1 MANYN
6 QFKQA
11 WDSMDDTQRKQA
23 VEQNK
28 NNAQFQQFA
37 QQYNNEVNWWSVNV
51 QQVVQQANKNWNLN
65 NTTNQWTNT
74 QWSTT
79 TNQNQT
85 NANGTNWQN
94 NTNNSEINNW
104 WTTWTDKSVV
114 SQDFDQSRLTNDN
127 AQVSVKEWTASQ
139 TWMPDYEADSD
150 ARDNEIVNNLNAY
163 INSNP
168 EFFTDR
174 NTFNQSFH
182 YSERNS
188 RQKALL
194 DSFWKGQEDKKTA
207 SNYNTGDAIA
217 TGMKNSD
224 ITPDIMN
231 LIRQN
236 NPEAYAE
243 WQKQMQEEINKRIA
257 NFTTPADPYSTADLF
272 KSLVEKLNIE
282 PEDPLQIYDN
292 WYWMC
297 ERLGVFK
304 DSDKLANQQAQIEA
318 NHKQIENIT
327 KKYSSNAWWATS
339 SALSAARL
347 NKALQPYLAIESSL
361 QNEYSLLLQWRNSN
375 LAIANQSANAMVM
388 QANENQR
395 IFNQKLSW
403 LGFAVTTAWFRTP
416 EQTLQNQLNY
426 QSALNDLNL
435 LNQSKQNDLA
445 RYNLYA
451 NTKLQNQLNSELSN
465 LDVDDPVQQRANL
478 NNVVGQYFSKYW
490 DIIQRSQSQVVDDIL
505 AYAKEKGISV
515 WEALSENFIKQ
526 LQNKPEFR
534 NMIASNYAAPTPKV
548 SINEDWT
555 VDFSAYTAWGVK
567 YTPVSAFKMNSWL
580 QDFMNNHASWSDGWW
595 CGKFVNDYLQS
606 IWIWRLYWD
615 SLSSKLNT
623 INTEKTDVNNLAVWS
638 VAVFDYSRS
647 SGVWENAK
655 NYGHVAI
662 VTEIDKENW
671 MVKLMESNYKWDKKV
686 TTERWIDVNKAP
698 SLQWFFDP
706 SKWSGKWT
714 LSSWDEAKKNN
725 YLEEAKRWMLTDTM
739 IWKIWDI
746 AAEQWWSDEWQEALK
761 QGKSTNLTDAQIKLM
776 DKTDSQFSSNAIV
789 KEFESAINQIEQLQT
804 ALNDKSWVGD
814 MSAIFTF
821 MKTLDPSSV
830 VRESEFN
837 SAAATAWIL
846 NPSAIWQKLE
856 KNANGKFL
864 TQKQRE
870 DFKEIAKQFIKTKAS
885 NYQVKYNDLLKR
897 YWEYWIDSSL
907 APTNM
912 ADLVLNS
919 LEWWTE
925 NWGQGAINWYNS
937 FTTVWWQ
944 NWTWDIVNVW
954 WTTFSSNFYDN

>member
-11 WDSMDDTQRKQA
+11 WDSMNDTQRKQA

-94 NTNNSEINNW
+94 NTNNSWINNW

-139 TWMPDYEADSD
+139 TWMPDYELNSD

-194 DSFWKGQEDKKTA
+194 DSFWKWQEDKKTA

-304 DSDKLANQQAQIEA
+304 DSEKLANQQAQIEA

-327 KKYSSNAWWATS
+327 KQYSANAGWATS

-403 LGFAVTTAWFRTP
+403 LGFAVTTANFRTP

-435 LNQSKQNDLA
+435 LNQSRINDLSL
-445 RYNLYA
+445 YNQAATLRM
-451 NTKLQNQLNSELSN
+451 QNQLNSELSN

-478 NNVVGQYFSKYW
+478 NNVVWQYFAQYW
-490 DIIQRSQSQVVDDIL
+490 NMIQRSQQQVVDDVL
-505 AYAKEKGISV
+505 KYARDHWVSV
-515 WEALSENFIKQ
+515 AQALTDNFIKP
-526 LQNKPEFR
+526 LQSKPEYQALLR
-534 NMIASNYAAPTPKV
+534 KSTWYDPNESQQKWKYWVDKDWNITYSIEWYWTLPSNLSRSDRQNIYQDIYNQSSNNVSWMASALAT
-548 SINEDWT
+548 SIQDW
-555 VDFSAYTAWGVK
+555 SYTWQC
-567 YTPVSAFKMNSWL
+567 WE
-580 QDFMNNHASWSDGWW
+580 
-595 CGKFVNDYLQS
+595 FVNDYL
-606 IWIWRLYWD
+606 IWIWWKKIFWD
-615 SLSSKLNT
+615 SLASKTQYATESEPMVWSIVIMDSATKWENWHVWVVTWVNKEKWTIEVTDSNWNWDKLKLTHEMSMDAQWIYWYYYPEQLRQTVSTWYTYDEAFKDIYADALWGKLNSNQKLQSALEVTWARNWTELANQAKAYKQYVESQITNNEKMLLKTLYDMQNVSWRNYTAMQYWTYLPWSNTADFKASLDSFTSLQSLQNLIKLKSEWATFWALSDNELNFITNSSTLLNKDQSYDRFMEIINNT
-623 INTEKTDVNNLAVWS
+623 IKDIEDWILKRGWEITWLWKADSWWEDIQQYYWTIWAWS
-638 VAVFDYSRS
+638 VAP
-647 SGVWENAK
+647 
-655 NYGHVAI
+655 
-662 VTEIDKENW
+662 
-671 MVKLMESNYKWDKKV
+671 
-686 TTERWIDVNKAP
+686 TTY
-698 SLQWFFDP
+698 
-706 SKWSGKWT
+706 
-714 LSSWDEAKKNN
+714 SSWALYIAN
-725 YLEEAKRWMLTDTM
+725 
-739 IWKIWDI
+739 WK
-746 AAEQWWSDEWQEALK
+746 
-761 QGKSTNLTDAQIKLM
+761 
-776 DKTDSQFSSNAIV
+776 
-789 KEFESAINQIEQLQT
+789 
-804 ALNDKSWVGD
+804 
-814 MSAIFTF
+814 
-821 MKTLDPSSV
+821 
-830 VRESEFN
+830 
-837 SAAATAWIL
+837 
-846 NPSAIWQKLE
+846 
-856 KNANGKFL
+856 
-864 TQKQRE
+864 
-870 DFKEIAKQFIKTKAS
+870 
-885 NYQVKYNDLLKR
+885 
-897 YWEYWIDSSL
+897 
-907 APTNM
+907 
-912 ADLVLNS
+912 
-919 LEWWTE
+919 
-925 NWGQGAINWYNS
+925 
-937 FTTVWWQ
+937 
-944 NWTWDIVNVW
+944 
-954 WTTFSSNFYDN
+954 